1 MVFPAYRC
9 PCLDGYKFD
18 TIAAKFNYA
27 ARTNQMKAYEEIV
40 AHYEQC
46 LKLYGDTH
54 KGVDWPNAEGA
65 ITRYRV
71 MLDVIR
77 NKTAPQSLL
86 DFGCG
91 AAHLKDYMV
100 NGGISTIEYAGLDIS
115 SKFIELSRSK
125 FPETTF
131 FCCDVLESAQAVPIH
146 DYVVMN
152 GVFTEK
158 RSLSFH
164 DMWDFFTK
172 TLIAAFGMAREG
184 VAFNVMSKHVDW
196 EREDLFHVPLDQ
208 MAEFLTKNVSRN
220 FVIRND
226 YGMYE
231 YTVYVYR

>member
-1 MVFPAYRC
+1 
-9 PCLDGYKFD
+9 
-18 TIAAKFNYA
+18 
-27 ARTNQMKAYEEIV
+27 MKAYKEIV
-40 AHYEQC
+40 AHYESC
-46 LKLYGDTH
+46 LKLHGDTH

-65 ITRYRV
+65 LKRYQV

-77 NKTAPQSLL
+77 DSSHPQSLL

-91 AAHLKDYMV
+91 AAHLKDYIV
-100 NGGISTIEYAGLDIS
+100 STGFSNVDYAGLDMS
-115 SKFIELSRSK
+115 PQFVELSRSK

-131 FCCDVLESAQAVPIH
+131 YCCDVLDSVEGIPIF
-146 DYVVMN
+146 DYAVMN

-158 RSLSFH
+158 RSLSFP
-164 DMWDFFTK
+164 DMWEFFTRM
-172 TLIAAFGMAREG
+172 LPVVFGLTTKG

-196 EREDLFHVPLDQ
+196 ERDDLFHVPLDQ
-208 MAEFLTKNVSRN
+208 MAGFLTKHVSRN